1 VGATGVA
8 TATADVP
15 ASFAALASDPRLGRA
30 IADMG
35 FAEPT
40 PIQRRAVPEA
50 LAGRDLVGLAQTGT
64 GKTLAFLLPSLDR
77 LLRRGDG
84 NHRPRLLVVTP
95 VRELAVQV
103 AEHAEQLARHT
114 DLRVATVYGG
124 ANMRGQTS
132 ALKKGVDVI
141 VATPGRL
148 LDHVRRRNVDLSEV
162 EVLVLDEADRMLD
175 MGFLPDVREILHTL
189 PSARQTLLFG
199 ATMPPAIESLSLQ
212 FQRDPVLVEVARQLP
227 PEGIEQLLYPVGK
240 HLKVPLL
247 VHLLTHD
254 RSLERVLV
262 FTERRT
268 EADLVSK
275 RLRDAGL
282 EVAAMHGDI
291 RQRDRER
298 SLERLRDGKVQ
309 VLVATNVAARG
320 LDVEGI
326 SHVVNYDIPQT
337 VDEYIHRIGR
347 TARADA
353 KGTAYTFI
361 APGDQWMVKRIE
373 SALERELPRV
383 EAEGFDYDV
392 PTPSWAQPSPDDVA
406 RSLDKP
412 RSAADVSRRL
422 RPR

>member
-1 VGATGVA
+1 MGLR
-8 TATADVP
+8 P
-15 ASFAALASDPRLGRA
+15 SLSQA
-30 IADMG
+30 IGDMG
-35 FAEPT
+35 FTEPT
-40 PIQRRAVPEA
+40 PIQRRAMPEA
-50 LAGRDLVGLAQTGT
+50 LSGRDMVGLAQTGT
-64 GKTLAFLLPSLDR
+64 GKTLAFVVAGLQR
-77 LLRRGDG
+77 LLDSDDRR
-84 NHRPRLLVVTP
+84 HRPRMLVVTP

-114 DLRVATVYGG
+114 DLRVASVYGG
-124 ANMRGQTS
+124 ANMRAQTS
-132 ALKKGVDVI
+132 ALKRGVDVV

-148 LDHVRRRNVDLSEV
+148 LDHLRRRNVDLSSV

-175 MGFLPDVREILHTL
+175 MGFLPDVREILHNL
-189 PSARQTLLFG
+189 PTERQTLLFG

-212 FQRDPVLVEVARQLP
+212 FQHDPVLVEVARRLP
-227 PEGIEQLLYPVGK
+227 PESIKQQLYPVGR

-254 RSLERVLV
+254 REQQRVLV

-268 EADLVSK
+268 EADLVTR

-282 EVAAMHGDI
+282 QVAAMHGDI
-291 RQRDRER
+291 RQREREL
-298 SLERLRDGKVQ
+298 SLERLRDGRVQ

-320 LDVEGI
+320 LDIEGI

-337 VDEYIHRIGR
+337 VDEYVHRIGR

-353 KGTAYTFI
+353 TGTAYTFV

-373 SALERELPRV
+373 AALERELPRV

-392 PTPSWAQPSPDDVA
+392 PTPSWAQPSPDDIA
-406 RSLDKP
+406 RSLEKP
-412 RSAADVSRRL
+412 KSAADISRRL